1 MWKNANSFFTG
12 VFTAVIIDSRLLKN
26 SGGNRDCEWIF
37 CRRREAD
44 VALFLQVTRMRK
56 IVKICGTKQTKRI
69 EIHQSRITTASHP
82 SQFALSEVTRGG
94 LEPSAT
100 SEIAVDDWERGWNH
114 KSWLS
119 ELAQV
124 NTCFLRGML
133 RWLTEEE
140 NPKYAK
146 RTARYNEFRYKYLDK
161 LSIHLVRESVHL
173 TVSLG
178 ISKTIPCL
186 NKLMQ
191 IENWETDHVQY
202 SLYVDISYKFTLAC
216 VFVSHACRQITV
228 NTFINDLYSLQG

>member
-1 MWKNANSFFTG
+1 MDFLSKEGGRCCSILASDKNEKDRKNLRHETNKTDRNPPITNHNSLAPKP
-12 VFTAVIIDSRLLKN
+12 VRAIR
-26 SGGNRDCEWIF
+26 
-37 CRRREAD
+37 
-44 VALFLQVTRMRK
+44 
-56 IVKICGTKQTKRI
+56 
-69 EIHQSRITTASHP
+69 
-82 SQFALSEVTRGG
+82 VTRGG
-94 LEPSAT
+94 LVPSAT

-133 RWLTEEE
+133 RWLTEQE